1 MRVTTIYRYARGV
14 PTGEP
19 MVDGFPNFY
28 YPTVE
33 SDGRR
38 LLLESGINVPK
49 EVSAVDGERRPVIAL
64 RSSPWKAGG
73 ESTPWHDFF
82 ELDHGHVRY
91 FGDHKVDT
99 VGTVG
104 STRGNE
110 ALYEAALRYQ
120 AKTLVERAVAPPI
133 MLFRAVTV
141 GGKVKGYVEFC
152 GVAIVER
159 VETIVQRD
167 PKSSSSFANYVF
179 DLAVL
184 STAAESEVIDW
195 RWIDDR
201 RNPVLPLADTLRFAP
216 RAWCD
221 WLVGGATVL
230 ARVRRR
236 VASARLLSNA
246 DQQPPV
252 GSAEESTLKQVYSF
266 FEGKKHAFE
275 ALAAKVAASVLG
287 GTGGRYQEGWLTRS
301 SGDGGADFVG
311 RLDVGVGHAM
321 TSLVVLGQA
330 KCVRLDSSVSA
341 EQLARVV
348 ARLRRGWIGVYVTTG
363 TYSRSAQI
371 EMNDDKYPV
380 VLIDGR
386 TLAETVRRLAM
397 EGRGGD
403 LKAFL
408 AETTDEYRLSVS
420 ARQPEEVLS
429 I

>member
-1 MRVTTIYRYARGV
+1 MRLSSIYRYARGASATDAV
-14 PTGEP
+14 I
-19 MVDGFPNFY
+19 DGFPNFY

-33 SDGRR
+33 SDGTR

-49 EVSAVDGERRPVIAL
+49 AVSAIDGERRPVIAL

-73 ESTPWHDFF
+73 ESTPWHDAF

-99 VGTVG
+99 VGPVG
-104 STRGNE
+104 TTRGNE
-110 ALYEAALRYQ
+110 ALYKASLQHQ
-120 AKTLVERAVAPPI
+120 ANTPSERAASPPI

-141 GGKVKGYVEFC
+141 AGKVKGYVEFC
-152 GVAIVER
+152 GVAVVER

-179 DLAVL
+179 DLAIL

-201 RNPVLPLADTLRFAP
+201 RNPALPLADTLRFAP
-216 RAWCD
+216 RAWRD
-221 WLVGGATVL
+221 WLVGGVTVL
-230 ARVRRR
+230 PRVRRR
-236 VASARLLSNA
+236 VANARLLSDA
-246 DQQPPV
+246 DQRPPV
-252 GSAEESTLKQVYSF
+252 GSAEETTLKQLYSF
-266 FEGKKHAFE
+266 FDGKKTAFE
-275 ALAAKVAASVLG
+275 ALAAKVAGNVLG
-287 GTGGRYQEGWLTRS
+287 GNGGRYQEGWLTRG

-311 RLDVGVGHAM
+311 RLDVGIGQAM

-330 KCVRLDSSVSA
+330 KCVLLHSSVSA

-363 TYSRSAQI
+363 VFSRPAQI
-371 EMNDDKYPV
+371 EMNDDKYPI

-397 EGRGGD
+397 ESHGGN
-403 LKAFL
+403 LKSFL

>member
-1 MRVTTIYRYARGV
+1 MHVTSTYRYARDAAA
-14 PTGEP
+14 GEP
-19 MVDGFPNFY
+19 MVDDFPNFY
-28 YPTVE
+28 YLTVE
-33 SDGRR
+33 SDGTR
-38 LLLESGINVPK
+38 LSLTSGINVPK

-99 VGTVG
+99 VGPVG

-110 ALYEAALRYQ
+110 ALYKAALQYQ
-120 AKTLVERAVAPPI
+120 ANTPAERAVAPPI
-133 MLFRAVTV
+133 MVFRAVTV
-141 GGKVKGYVEFC
+141 RRKFKGYVEFC
-152 GVAIVER
+152 GVAVVER

-179 DLAVL
+179 DLAIL

-201 RNPVLPLADTLRFAP
+201 RNPALPLADTLEFAP
-216 RAWCD
+216 RAWRE

-230 ARVRRR
+230 PRVRRR
-236 VASARLLSNA
+236 VASARLLSDA
-246 DQQPPV
+246 DQRPPA
-252 GSAEESTLKQVYSF
+252 GSAEENTLKQLYSF
-266 FEGKKHAFE
+266 FEGKKLAFE

-287 GTGGRYQEGWLTRS
+287 GTGGRYHEGWLTRG

-311 RLDVGVGHAM
+311 RLDIGIGQAM

-330 KCVRLDSSVSA
+330 KCVRLDSRVSA

-363 TYSRSAQI
+363 VYTRPAQI
-371 EMNDDKYPV
+371 EMNDDKYPI

-397 EGRGGD
+397 EGHGGD